1 MSSAQ
6 RWTVTA
12 ALGASVIAVCYG
24 FGRYAYGLFVPKFAV
39 AFDLNATG
47 LGVLGGVST
56 LGYTLGLLAA
66 PRLVGPSARM
76 ATIVAGGCAAIG
88 LVTMSVSGVLA
99 VFACGL
105 LIAGASAGLV
115 SPAVAELI
123 SHSVRPGVRAQA
135 HTWANTGT
143 SFGLA
148 ASAFTPVLVFGW
160 RETWLGF
167 GLVAL
172 VITVVALLALP
183 RPARRKVS
191 NQPARPLRRAGLMP
205 LLVNSVLL
213 GLASAPYWNFS
224 VERVVQAGLSG
235 HFSAWFWLTIGIAG
249 PLGGV
254 VGGLCHRYGL
264 TRANLAIWTVW
275 AISLALLA
283 LPSAGPV
290 ISLISAALF
299 GASFMAL
306 TGICILWAA
315 LLFTESPARGVTLSF
330 LGLGAGQTLGSP
342 AAGALADHFGL
353 TAVFAITAAFSLTA
367 WHQLH
372 RRVQVN
378 DLGNVRT
385 PTRCG

>member
-24 FGRYAYGLFVPKFAV
+24 FGRYAYGLFVPQFAV
-39 AFDLNATG
+39 DFALNATG
-47 LGVLGGVST
+47 LGLLGGVST

-66 PRLVGPSARM
+66 PRLAGRSARTTAIM
-76 ATIVAGGCAAIG
+76 AGACAAIG
-88 LVTMSVSGVLA
+88 LMTMSVSELLP

-123 SHSVRPGVRAQA
+123 TYSVSPGVRAQA
-135 HTWANTGT
+135 QTWANTGT
-143 SFGLA
+143 SFGLT

-167 GLVAL
+167 GLIASAITIMAL
-172 VITVVALLALP
+172 IALP
-183 RPARRKVS
+183 KLAGRNANTPVAGPLLRP
-191 NQPARPLRRAGLMP
+191 GLMP

-213 GLASAPYWNFS
+213 GLTSAPYWNFS
-224 VERVVQAGLSG
+224 VERVVQAGLSD

-254 VGGLCHRYGL
+254 AGGLCHRYGL
-264 TRANLAIWTVW
+264 TRANLVIWSVW
-275 AISLALLA
+275 AIGLVLLA
-283 LPSAGPV
+283 LPSTGPV
-290 ISLISAALF
+290 ISLISASIF
-299 GASFMAL
+299 GATFMAL

-330 LGLGAGQTLGSP
+330 FGLGVGQTLGSP
-342 AAGALADHFGL
+342 IAGALADHIGL
-353 TAVFAITAAFSLTA
+353 PAVFFIAAVMSLTA
-367 WHQLH
+367 WYQLH
-372 RRVQVN
+372 SRMKVN
-378 DLGNVRT
+378 GLPADR
-385 PTRCG
+385 

>member
-6 RWTVTA
+6 RWTTTA

-24 FGRYAYGLFVPKFAV
+24 FGRYAYGLFVPQFAV

-47 LGVLGGVST
+47 LGLLGGVST
-56 LGYTLGLLAA
+56 LGYTLGLLTA
-66 PRLVGPSARM
+66 PRLAGRSARM
-76 ATIVAGGCAAIG
+76 AAIVAGGCAAIG
-88 LVTMSVSGVLA
+88 LVTMSVSELLA

-123 SHSVRPGVRAQA
+123 TYSVRRGVLAQA
-135 HTWANTGT
+135 QTWANTGT

-167 GLVAL
+167 GVTAS
-172 VITVVALLALP
+172 VITIMVLIALP
-183 RPARRKVS
+183 RPASRKAS
-191 NQPARPLRRAGLMP
+191 TPATGPVWRPGLVP

-213 GLASAPYWNFS
+213 GLTSAPYWNFS
-224 VERVVQAGLSG
+224 VERVLQTGLSD

-254 VGGLCHRYGL
+254 AGVLCHRYGL
-264 TRANLAIWTVW
+264 TRANIVIWTVW
-275 AISLALLA
+275 AIGLALLA
-283 LPSAGPV
+283 LPSNGPV
-290 ISLISAALF
+290 IPLISASTF
-299 GASFMAL
+299 GATFMAL

-315 LLFTESPARGVTLSF
+315 LLFTEAPARGVTLSF
-330 LGLGAGQTLGSP
+330 LGLGVGQTLGSP
-342 AAGALADHFGL
+342 IAGALADHIGL
-353 TAVFAITAAFSLTA
+353 PAVFVIAAVMSLTA

-372 RRVQVN
+372 SRMKVN
-378 DLGNVRT
+378 DLSTDR
-385 PTRCG
+385 